1 MSSTNPENSNLSE
14 QARRHLWMHF
24 SRMGSYETHEVP
36 VMVRG
41 EGAYVWDQHGKRY
54 LDGLAGL
61 FTSQL
66 GHGRTELAEAGAK
79 QASTLAYFPL
89 WTYAHPRA
97 IELAERLAGYAP
109 GDLNRI
115 FFTSGG
121 SEAVESAWK
130 LARQY
135 FRMTGQPQRTKVI
148 SRDIAY
154 HGTTMG
160 ALSITGIPDL
170 KTPFE
175 PLVPGA
181 IKVPNTNFYR
191 APLFADDEVAF
202 GQWAADEIER
212 AILRE
217 GANTVAAVYLEPVQN
232 AGGCF
237 PPPPGYFER
246 VRQICDRHG
255 VLLVSDE
262 VICAFGRLGH
272 WFGAD
277 RYAYQPD
284 IITVAKGLTSGYA
297 PLGAMIASDR
307 LMEPFLKDGRLVPAR
322 LHLRRPPGQLRRRPG
337 QPRRVRGRADPPAR
351 AVDRSARSAR
361 RSRASTTSRSSATSA
376 ARASSTASSSSR
388 TSRRGSPSTTRS
400 PSASCGATC
409 PARCSRPVSS
419 AGPTT
424 AGDPVVQLS
433 PPLICGQEE
442 IDFMVVDP
450 ARGADRGVA
459 PGVGGPRGAR
469 GRRYGRLSLWWDA
482 IPDSAPPRP
491 PLAGRPGGRRLHRR
505 GRIHRPVDR
514 ARPRPRRSLAAYRRG
529 GEGGGGLRG
538 LGAQRRLVL
547 RAVRHVR
554 RRAGPA
560 ATASMRCGPC
570 AGPCRPRSTPSVP
583 RRSDEGIDCHFA
595 KGGTVDAAAHRRP
608 AHQGP
613 GRDRRGPRRW
623 ASARSDLRWLDRARS
638 RGDDRRWRGSRGHLH
653 PALRRHP
660 TGPPRPR
667 PGRGG
672 RAARCH
678 ASTSTP
684 R

>member
-1 MSSTNPENSNLSE
+1 MSGNLESSMLSE

-97 IELAERLAGYAP
+97 IELAERLSGYAP

-135 FRMTGQPQRTKVI
+135 FRLTGQPQRIKVI

-160 ALSITGIPDL
+160 ALSVTGIPDL

-175 PLVPGA
+175 PLVGGA

-202 GQWAADEIER
+202 GRWAADEIER
-212 AILRE
+212 AIERE
-217 GANTVAAVYLEPVQN
+217 GAHTVAAVYLEPVQN

-272 WFGAD
+272 WFGCE
-277 RYAYQPD
+277 RYGYQPD

-307 LMEPFLKDGRLVPAR
+307 LMEPFLVDGASF
-322 LHLRRPPGQLRRRPG
+322 LHGFTFAGHPVSCAVALANLDVFEGEQILQHVQATEGAFRAALETLYDLPIVGN
-337 QPRRVRGRADPPAR
+337 VRGAGFFYGIELVKDKETRRSFDDEESERLLRGFLSGALFEAGLICRAD
-351 AVDRSARSAR
+351 DR
-361 RSRASTTSRSSATSA
+361 
-376 ARASSTASSSSR
+376 
-388 TSRRGSPSTTRS
+388 
-400 PSASCGATC
+400 
-409 PARCSRPVSS
+409 
-419 AGPTT
+419 
-424 AGDPVVQLS
+424 GDPVVQLS
-433 PPLICGQEE
+433 PPLICGSDE
-442 IDFMVVDP
+442 IEFMV
-450 ARGADRGVA
+450 
-459 PGVGGPRGAR
+459 
-469 GRRYGRLSLWWDA
+469 ST
-482 IPDSAPPRP
+482 
-491 PLAGRPGGRRLHRR
+491 
-505 GRIHRPVDR
+505 
-514 ARPRPRRSLAAYRRG
+514 
-529 GEGGGGLRG
+529 LR
-538 LGAQRRLVL
+538 QVL
-547 RAVRHVR
+547 TEA
-554 RRAGPA
+554 
-560 ATASMRCGPC
+560 
-570 AGPCRPRSTPSVP
+570 
-583 RRSDEGIDCHFA
+583 
-595 KGGTVDAAAHRRP
+595 
-608 AHQGP
+608 
-613 GRDRRGPRRW
+613 W
-623 ASARSDLRWLDRARS
+623 S
-638 RGDDRRWRGSRGHLH
+638 RV
-653 PALRRHP
+653 
-660 TGPPRPR
+660 
-667 PGRGG
+667 
-672 RAARCH
+672 
-678 ASTSTP
+678 
-684 R
+684 